1 VYSLIRYGAKVK
13 ENISDN
19 NHTVMFINFENPYD
33 NDFYI
38 AEEVSI
44 KGENTKRPN
53 IILKMK

>member
-44 KGENTKRPN
+44 KGENTKRP
-53 IILKMK
+53 ILI